1 MAQKINKYQD
11 QFLTNIKIIDGKKR
25 IVVTIEKEEFVMKQ
39 IKPGVSIFI
48 PLNTTST
55 ADILAS

>member
-1 MAQKINKYQD
+1 MAQKINKYKD
-11 QFLTNIKIIDGKKR
+11 QFLVNTKIIDGKKR